1 MKSNIGIAPKIRDM
15 VKQRDKAL
23 SGDIVFSLTLEGDAP
38 AASSEGFEAIPVRV
52 AVEDSAGNIHDWFNK
67 TITMN
72 ALSVTTAGNGTAV
85 QSPAN
90 TCVME
95 NGVGRVSVT
104 GANTWAEGDTF
115 TVSVPNTT
123 ILGYTVTSKS
133 ITATCTA

>member
-1 MKSNIGIAPKIRDM
+1 MKSNIGIAPQIRDM

-38 AASSEGFEAIPVRV
+38 SAGTGFDAISVRV
-52 AVEDSAGNIHDWFNK
+52 AVEDSAGNVHDWFNK
-67 TITMN
+67 TITTN
-72 ALSVTTAGNGTAV
+72 ALSVTTAGNGTAT
-85 QSPAN
+85 QAPAN
-90 TCVME
+90 TCVIK

-123 ILGYTVTSKS
+123 ILGYTVASKS

>member
-1 MKSNIGIAPKIRDM
+1 MKSNIGIAPQIRDM

-38 AASSEGFEAIPVRV
+38 SAGTGFDAISVRV

-72 ALSVTTAGNGTAV
+72 ALSVTTAGDGTAT
-85 QSPAN
+85 QAPAN
-90 TCVME
+90 TCAIK

-123 ILGYTVTSKS
+123 ILGYTVASKS